1 MYPLIV
7 LVLVVSMAVNAAL
20 SRWEKTLLARRRA

>member
-1 MYPLIV
+1 V
-7 LVLVVSMAVNAAL
+7 LFVSMAVNAAL